1 MSELGRSFK
10 RHCRKSRSG
19 LWRNTASCCSNGRR
33 KMKKT
38 EETLTKIRETLKTLK
53 LKGIQKVLE
62 KELADA
68 AQQALPPTD
77 LLERLLAIEANAF
90 IERRIERKISQSRLP
105 DRKLLSDF
113 DFAFQTGVD
122 KAQVM
127 ELAKLDFVGRKQ
139 GLVIAGNS
147 GTGKSHIAK
156 ALLLI
161 GCTRMY
167 RCRYTTA
174 ADMLRDLMASRADQ
188 SFHRKLRQY
197 TAPDILLIDEVG
209 FDRLEQQDERNASLF
224 FKVIDGRYWKGSTL
238 LTSNIG
244 FSELGD
250 YLGDPVVTTA
260 IVDRMVHH
268 SIILNIQGPSWRMH
282 ESKKLNAQARKPTKV
297 NYHRQRRWL

>member
-1 MSELGRSFK
+1 M
-10 RHCRKSRSG
+10 
-19 LWRNTASCCSNGRR
+19 NT
-33 KMKKT
+33 
-38 EETLTKIRETLKTLK
+38 EDTLTKIRQHLKTLK
-53 LKGIQKVLE
+53 LPGIQKVLE
-62 KELADA
+62 KELAEA
-68 AQQALPPTD
+68 AQKALPPTE
-77 LLERLLAIEANAF
+77 LLERLLAIEANAL
-90 IERRIERKISQSRLP
+90 IERRVERKIRESRLP

-113 DFAFQTGVD
+113 DFTFQSGMD
-122 KAQVM
+122 KAQVL
-127 ELAKLDFVGRKQ
+127 EIAKMDFVERKQ

-209 FDRLEQQDERNASLF
+209 FDRLEQQDTKNASLF
-224 FKVIDGRYWKGSTL
+224 FKVIDGRYCKGSTL
-238 LTSNIG
+238 LTSNID
-244 FSELGD
+244 FKDLGD
-250 YLGDPVVTTA
+250 YLGDPVITTA
-260 IVDRMVHH
+260 IVDRLVHH

-282 ESKKLNAQARKPTKV
+282 ESKKLNTQARKTRKA
-297 NYHRQRRWL
+297 

>member
-1 MSELGRSFK
+1 MMM
-10 RHCRKSRSG
+10 
-19 LWRNTASCCSNGRR
+19 NT
-33 KMKKT
+33 
-38 EETLTKIRETLKTLK
+38 EDTLTKIRQHLKTLK
-53 LKGIQKVLE
+53 LPGIQKVLE
-62 KELADA
+62 KELTEA
-68 AQQALPPTD
+68 AQKALPPTE
-77 LLERLLAIEANAF
+77 LLERLLAIEANAL
-90 IERRIERKISQSRLP
+90 IERRVERKIRESRLP

-113 DFAFQTGVD
+113 DFTFQSGMD
-122 KAQVM
+122 KAQVL
-127 ELAKLDFVGRKQ
+127 EIAKMDFVERKQ

-209 FDRLEQQDERNASLF
+209 FDRLEQQDTKNASLF
-224 FKVIDGRYWKGSTL
+224 FKVIDGRYCKGSTL
-238 LTSNIG
+238 LTSNID
-244 FSELGD
+244 FKDLGD
-250 YLGDPVVTTA
+250 YLGDPVITTA
-260 IVDRMVHH
+260 IVDRIVHH

-282 ESKKLNAQARKPTKV
+282 ESKKLNTQARKTRKA
-297 NYHRQRRWL
+297 

>member
-1 MSELGRSFK
+1 
-10 RHCRKSRSG
+10 
-19 LWRNTASCCSNGRR
+19 
-33 KMKKT
+33 MKNT
-38 EETLTKIRETLKTLK
+38 EETLTKIREHLKTLK
-53 LKGIQKVLE
+53 LGSIQKVLE
-62 KELADA
+62 RELAEA
-68 AQQALPPTD
+68 AQQALPPTE
-77 LLERLLAIEANAF
+77 LLERLLAIEANAL
-90 IERRIERKISQSRLP
+90 IERRIERRIRESRLP
-105 DRKLLSDF
+105 DRKMLSDF

-161 GCTRMY
+161 GCAQLY

-174 ADMLRDLMASRADQ
+174 SDMLTDLLASRADH
-188 SFHRKLRQY
+188 SFQRKLRRY
-197 TAPDILLIDEVG
+197 ASPDILLIDEIG
-209 FDRLEQQDERNASLF
+209 FDRLEQQDSKNASLF
-224 FKVIDGRYWKGSTL
+224 FKVIDGRYCKGSTL

-268 SIILNIQGPSWRMH
+268 SVILNIDGPSWRMH
-282 ESKKLNAQARKPTKV
+282 ESKKLNSQARKAKTKA
-297 NYHRQRRWL
+297 